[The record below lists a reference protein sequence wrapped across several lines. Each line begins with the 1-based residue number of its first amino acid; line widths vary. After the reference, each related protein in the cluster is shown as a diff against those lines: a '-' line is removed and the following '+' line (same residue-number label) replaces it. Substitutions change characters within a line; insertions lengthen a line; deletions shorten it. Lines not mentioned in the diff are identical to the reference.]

1 MTESLLGGYRAL
13 DLTDEKGVFCG
24 KVLADMGVDTIKVEK
39 PGGDSMRRIPPFYHD
54 IPDPE
59 KSLFWF
65 SYNSNKRSITLN
77 LETGQGQELFKKLV
91 KTADFVIE
99 SFPPGY
105 LAKLGLDYENL
116 AKINPRVI
124 LTSITPFGQS
134 GPYSTLKASD
144 LVAQAMGVLLWQTG
158 DKDRAP
164 VRTTLPQAYMH
175 AGSDAIEATMIANY
189 YRGLTGEGQQVDVS
203 IMESVLWVAGRALP
217 FWDCSKVEIKRS
229 GSYWDRVGR
238 RFPAIWECKDGY
250 VGYLIQASVAGDK
263 TNQSITEWMDSE
275 HIAPNFMKER
285 NWKNWDWNKITQ
297 ADLDAMIE
305 AVGRFFKV
313 HSAQELEEGAVKRGI
328 MLNKVGDSADTFHSE
343 QLKARNFW
351 VDIRHD
357 ELKDSIAY
365 PGPFAR
371 FSLTPIEI
379 NRRAPLIGEHNNE
392 IYVKEL
398 GLSKSEVSALKAD
411 GII

>member
-1 MTESLLGGYRAL
+1 MAESLLSGYRAL

-24 KVLADMGVDTIKVEK
+24 KILADMGVDTIKVER
-39 PGGDSMRRIPPFYHD
+39 PGGDPMRLIPPFYHD

-65 SYNSNKRSITLN
+65 AHNTNKRSITLN
-77 LETGQGQELFKKLV
+77 LETSQGQQLFKKLV
-91 KTADFVIE
+91 KTADFIIE

-105 LAKLGLDYENL
+105 LTQLGLDYEKL

-134 GPYSTLKASD
+134 GPYANLKASD

-164 VRTTLPQAYMH
+164 VRTTLPQAYLH
-175 AGSDAIEATMIANY
+175 AGSDAIEATMMANY

-229 GSYWDRVGR
+229 GSYWDRMGR

-250 VGYLIQASVAGDK
+250 VGYLIQASVAGDR
-263 TNQSITEWMDSE
+263 TNQSLTEWMDSE
-275 HIAPNFMKER
+275 QMAPSFMKER
-285 NWKNWDWNKITQ
+285 DWKTWDWNKTKQ
-297 ADLDAMIE
+297 ADLDAIVE
-305 AVGRFFKV
+305 VVARFFKT
-313 HSAQELEEGAVKRGI
+313 HTAQELEDGAIRRGI
-328 MLNKVGDSADTFHSE
+328 MLNKVCNSEDTVKSE
-343 QLKARNFW
+343 QLKARDFW
-351 VDIRHD
+351 VNLQHD
-357 ELKDSIAY
+357 ELQDTIIY
-365 PGPFAR
+365 PGPFAK

-379 NRRAPLIGEHNNE
+379 NRRPPLKGEHNNE
-392 IYVKEL
+392 MYIQEL
-398 GLSKSEVSALKAD
+398 GLSESEVSALKAE